1 MISQIQS
8 KFSFPNA
15 CKYFSLLGL
24 VRVVDKYA
32 EYFLEE
38 LDFTKESIRTDDS
51 TLQIRTTPLRTSSSI
66 VVPMTY
72 KEHSSEKVLISEW
85 MDFSE

>member
-1 MISQIQS
+1 M
-8 KFSFPNA
+8 
-15 CKYFSLLGL
+15 
-24 VRVVDKYA
+24 RVVDKYA

-38 LDFTKESIRTDDS
+38 LDFTKESIKIDDS
-51 TLQIRTTPLRTSSSI
+51 ILQIRTTPVRISSAI

-72 KEHSSEKVLISEW
+72 KEHSSEKVVISEW

>member
-1 MISQIQS
+1 M
-8 KFSFPNA
+8 
-15 CKYFSLLGL
+15 
-24 VRVVDKYA
+24 RVVDKYA

-38 LDFTKESIRTDDS
+38 LDFTKESIRIDDS
-51 TLQIRTTPLRTSSSI
+51 ILQIRTTPVRISSAI

-72 KEHSSEKVLISEW
+72 KEHSSEKVVISEW

>member
-1 MISQIQS
+1 M
-8 KFSFPNA
+8 
-15 CKYFSLLGL
+15 YSLIGL

-32 EYFLEE
+32 EYFFEE
-38 LDFTKESIRTDDS
+38 LDFTKKSTRTDDS
-51 TLQIRTTPLRTSSSI
+51 TLQIRTTPLRTSSAI

-85 MDFSE
+85 MDVSE